1 MHRQGSK
8 QLAEIQ
14 VIHSLP
20 YVDAA
25 SKAEDLTEEFDN
37 CNAARQ
43 IPIQQ
48 VVKIQLGKF
57 LVKR

>member
-37 CNAARQ
+37 CDARQ